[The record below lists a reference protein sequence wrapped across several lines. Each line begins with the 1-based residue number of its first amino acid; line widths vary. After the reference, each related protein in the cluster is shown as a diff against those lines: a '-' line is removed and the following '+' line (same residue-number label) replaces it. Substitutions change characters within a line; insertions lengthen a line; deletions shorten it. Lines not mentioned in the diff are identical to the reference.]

1 MAWTIN
7 NLMERL
13 YQVAPTRLI
22 IGGILLILVTAPSIV
37 TSVRRGHF
45 TLRGP
50 HGRVDRQLQPT
61 RFWLSIG
68 VRVLF
73 TTAGVL
79 MFLLGLS
86 RVVARSL

>member
-1 MAWTIN
+1 
-7 NLMERL
+7 MERL
-13 YQVAPTRLI
+13 YQLSATRLI
-22 IGGILLILVTAPSIV
+22 IGGILLILLTAPSIV

-50 HGRVDRQLQPT
+50 HGRVDRRRQPIQ
-61 RFWLSIG
+61 FWLSIA

-79 MFLLGLS
+79 MLLRGL
-86 RVVARSL
+86 VL